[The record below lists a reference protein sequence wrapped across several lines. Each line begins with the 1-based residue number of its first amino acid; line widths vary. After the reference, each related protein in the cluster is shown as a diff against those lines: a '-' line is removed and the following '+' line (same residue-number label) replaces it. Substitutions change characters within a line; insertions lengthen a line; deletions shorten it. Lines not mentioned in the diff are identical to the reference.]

1 MLMNTLN
8 RQDIPKM
15 RMYSTDLRNQRMRDD
30 VTSQETISMYQKHNL
45 IGKGPI
51 HDMLASNYS
60 MEKTVILAKRKMPS
74 KKNNAAKAQQ
84 KQNKQILIVEK

>member
-1 MLMNTLN
+1 
-8 RQDIPKM
+8 
-15 RMYSTDLRNQRMRDD
+15 
-30 VTSQETISMYQKHNL
+30 MYQKHNL

-74 KKNNAAKAQQ
+74 KKANATKAQQ
-84 KQNKQILIVEK
+84 KQNNLILID